1 MRKLLVGSTI
11 AALSAVLAVPAL
23 AATRSV
29 KVADDYF
36 VRKGSTPT
44 VTVKK
49 GTKVTWRWAGRD
61 MHNVVVTKGPV
72 KFRSSFK
79 TTGSY
84 SKRVTRTGT
93 YTIVCTIH
101 QPDMTMKLRV
111 TR

>member
-1 MRKLLVGSTI
+1 MRKLLVAVLI
-11 AALSAVLAVPAL
+11 AAASAILATQAL

-29 KVADDYF
+29 KLGDDYF

-49 GTKVTWRWAGRD
+49 GTKVTWRFAGKD
-61 MHNVVVTKGPV
+61 MHNVVVTKGPA
-72 KFRSSFK
+72 KFHSSYKSSGTF
-79 TTGSY
+79 

-93 YTIVCTIH
+93 YTIVCSIH
-101 QPDMTMKLRV
+101 QPDMKMRLKV